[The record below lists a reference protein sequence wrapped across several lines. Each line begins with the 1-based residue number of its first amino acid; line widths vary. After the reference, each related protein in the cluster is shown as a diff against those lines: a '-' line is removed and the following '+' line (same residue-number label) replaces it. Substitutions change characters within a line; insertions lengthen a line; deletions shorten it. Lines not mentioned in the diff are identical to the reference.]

1 MTEIEFTGEQVKKL
15 LVSSLGFYDALP
27 TELRGVDLEVFP
39 KIHWLTGQ
47 RRRCTTRRRQRRRTE
62 GQ

>member
-39 KIHWLTGQ
+39 KIHRETGEW
-47 RRRCTTRRRQRRRTE
+47 RF
-62 GQ
+62 